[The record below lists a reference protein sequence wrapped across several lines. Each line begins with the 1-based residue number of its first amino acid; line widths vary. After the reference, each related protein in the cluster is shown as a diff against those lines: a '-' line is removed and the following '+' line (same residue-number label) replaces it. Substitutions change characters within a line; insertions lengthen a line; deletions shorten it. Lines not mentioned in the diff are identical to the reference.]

1 MQNST
6 KAWQENIMSDL
17 KIKSTHGRKLRT
29 FRTFKGTHG
38 MEFYLSVIH
47 DHTIRKY
54 FTKFRLGDHKLQ
66 IEVGRHHN
74 IPLAER
80 ICTRCCLGAVEDEY
94 HALLHCND
102 YAQMR
107 DCYFPKVRI
116 WSPHIDML
124 SSEDKFAWLMNN
136 LDEYIIVLTAKF
148 ISYIMKS
155 HITK

>member
-1 MQNST
+1 MPKHGKKILCLISKLNRYMDENCTLTELLKVFMERNS
-6 KAWQENIMSDL
+6 ID
-17 KIKSTHGRKLRT
+17 
-29 FRTFKGTHG
+29 
-38 MEFYLSVIH
+38 LSVIH
-47 DHTIRKY
+47 DQTIRKH